1 MPWPKCVEVDVLLL
15 RKKGRLKI
23 ERTLVNPSRK
33 MARSVFANEDLKRH
47 IFSFGY
53 PEHVEF
59 TKSLSE
65 VLKVDS
71 GRFHDRY
78 YEERHDRCIYDYL
91 MDEFT
96 PKELVAWTNYFARC
110 RCCTRHSHDK
120 PYIRK
125 SVVIYTPKIQST
137 DECDCPCRSLG
148 RNCARVY
155 EIIG

>member
-1 MPWPKCVEVDVLLL
+1 
-15 RKKGRLKI
+15 
-23 ERTLVNPSRK
+23 
-33 MARSVFANEDLKRH
+33 MARKVFANEDLKRH

-53 PEHVEF
+53 PEHAEF
-59 TKSLSE
+59 TKSLKE

-71 GRFHDRY
+71 LQFYHRY
-78 YEERHDRCIYDYL
+78 YEDRYDRCIYDYL

-96 PKELVAWTNYFARC
+96 SKEIVEWTNYFARC

-120 PYIRK
+120 PYIRNG
-125 SVVIYTPKIQST
+125 VVIYTPKIQSNVHKC
-137 DECDCPCRSLG
+137 ECPCRSLG

>member
-1 MPWPKCVEVDVLLL
+1 
-15 RKKGRLKI
+15 
-23 ERTLVNPSRK
+23 
-33 MARSVFANEDLKRH
+33 MARKVFANEDLKRH

-53 PEHVEF
+53 PEHVDF
-59 TKSLSE
+59 TKSLKE

-71 GRFHDRY
+71 FQFYHRY
-78 YEERHDRCIYDYL
+78 YEDRCDRCIYDYL

-96 PKELVAWTNYFARC
+96 PKEIVEWTNYFARC

-120 PYIRK
+120 PYIRNG
-125 SVVIYTPKIQST
+125 VVIYTQKITSS
-137 DECDCPCRSLG
+137 DECECPCRSLG